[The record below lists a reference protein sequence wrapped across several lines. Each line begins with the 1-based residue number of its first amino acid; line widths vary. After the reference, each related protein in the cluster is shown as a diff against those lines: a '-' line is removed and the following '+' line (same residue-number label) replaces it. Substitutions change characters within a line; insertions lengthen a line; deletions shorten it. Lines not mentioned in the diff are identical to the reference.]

1 MASLEKQISLGI
13 MEAMKAKDHV
23 RLSALRNIKKCIIEA
38 KTSGTAVD
46 ELPDVD
52 VIKIITKLAKQGT
65 DSAELYKSQ
74 NRQDLADEE
83 LGQVAVMQEYLPK
96 QMNDTEL
103 DGAVKSI
110 IAKVGATSMKDM
122 GKVMGIASKELA
134 GKADGKAIADKVKQ
148 LLA

>member
-1 MASLEKQISLGI
+1 MA
-13 MEAMKAKDHV
+13 AMKAKDHV

-38 KTSGTAVD
+38 KTSGVAVD
-46 ELPDVD
+46 ELPDAD
-52 VIKIITKLAKQGT
+52 VVKIITKLAKQGT

-96 QMNDTEL
+96 QLSDAEL
-103 DGAVKSI
+103 TDAVKAI
-110 IAKVGATSMKDM
+110 IAKVGATSMKEM

-134 GKADGKAIADKVKQ
+134 GKADGKAVADKVKQ

>member
-52 VIKIITKLAKQGT
+52 VIKINSPSREQTLPSCTSRRTVRIWLMRNSGRWL
-65 DSAELYKSQ
+65 SCRSICP
-74 NRQDLADEE
+74 NR
-83 LGQVAVMQEYLPK
+83 
-96 QMNDTEL
+96 
-103 DGAVKSI
+103 
-110 IAKVGATSMKDM
+110 
-122 GKVMGIASKELA
+122 
-134 GKADGKAIADKVKQ
+134 
-148 LLA
+148 